1 MSEAMAPLGFFD
13 RFTNDDKFST
23 LRCIIDNIK
32 RLGVDEFGSIM
43 LKVFEYASEMKLK
56 GDYLEFGCF
65 GGYTMTWAY
74 KAAKAFGMKDIKFY
88 GFDSFEGLPEIKGVD
103 AEYPEFKGGEFCST
117 EKQFYKDLKRGGVDI
132 SRVVTIPGW
141 YDGTLSDELSE
152 RLAVKEAAVILV
164 DCDLYCS
171 TVPVLEFIT
180 KYIADGT
187 VILFDDWNC
196 FRSSPEHG
204 EQRAV
209 REWLE
214 RYKDITMTKYL
225 PFEAFG
231 QSFIAH
237 RKS

>member
-1 MSEAMAPLGFFD
+1 ME
-13 RFTNDDKFST
+13 
-23 LRCIIDNIK
+23 NIK
-32 RLGVDEFGSIM
+32 KLGVDEFGSIM
-43 LKVFEYASEMKLK
+43 LKVFEYASEMKLE

-74 KAAKAFGMKDIKFY
+74 KASKTFGMKDIKFY

-103 AEYPEFKGGEFCST
+103 AEYPEFKKGEFSTT

-132 SRVVTIPGW
+132 SRVQTIPGW
-141 YDGTLSDELSE
+141 YDHTLNEELQNK
-152 RLAVKEAAVILV
+152 LLVKEASVILI
-164 DCDLYCS
+164 DCDLYS
-171 TVPVLEFIT
+171 SSVPVLEFIT
-180 KYIADGT
+180 KYLVDGT

-204 EQRAV
+204 EQKAV

-214 RYKDITMTKYL
+214 RHKDITMTKYL

-231 QSFIAH
+231 QSFIVH
-237 RKS
+237 RKTDR